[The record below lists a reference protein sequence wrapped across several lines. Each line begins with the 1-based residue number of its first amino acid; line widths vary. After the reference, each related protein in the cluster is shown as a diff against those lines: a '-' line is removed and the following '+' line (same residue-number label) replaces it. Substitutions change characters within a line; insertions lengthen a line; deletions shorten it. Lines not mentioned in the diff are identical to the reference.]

1 MSVNYRGFWSYVH
14 KDDEAENGR
23 ISQLARDMVAQ
34 YEMITGDEIELFL
47 DKDRLEWGDK
57 WRDKIDVH
65 LESVAFFIP
74 VMTPRYF
81 KSAACRTELNL
92 FVRRASELGLEDL
105 LLPLY
110 YLDVPS
116 IEVKDE
122 KDDLILKICE
132 FHWQNWRDLRFKD
145 VYSEAYRQGVSGM
158 AQRLVH
164 ANKRAE
170 AGNVDELAP
179 DMERETDED
188 DDMPGTI
195 DRLEKLEAVVP
206 ELIETIKE
214 ITKQIDLVTNVIN
227 EGTSNIN
234 QVSTGRGEFARI
246 VKIVRRMAIQLKI
259 PTDKISML
267 TNQYVSQLHDVDEG
281 NRIIIEQAPAE
292 IEKNSAT
299 RQEFCRFFESVQALS
314 EESNKSFNDIE
325 SMINAAAPIEQ
336 MSRDLR
342 PVIRRL
348 RQALTIMVESRS
360 VSGNWKNLI
369 ETSGVDCR
377 NFTSSIE

>member
-1 MSVNYRGFWSYVH
+1 MH

-23 ISQLARDMVAQ
+23 ISQLARDVVAQ

-47 DKDRLEWGDK
+47 DKDRLEWGDN
-57 WRDKIDVH
+57 WRDKIDAH

-81 KSAACRTELNL
+81 KSAACRAELNL
-92 FVRRASELGLEDL
+92 FVRHANRLGLEDL

-122 KDDLILKICE
+122 KDDLILKICK

-158 AQRLVH
+158 AQRLVR
-164 ANKRAE
+164 ANKRVE
-170 AGNVDELAP
+170 ADNVNELAP

-195 DRLEKLEAVVP
+195 DRLEKLEATVP

-214 ITKQIDLVTNVIN
+214 IAKQIDLVTNVMN

-234 QVSTGRGEFARI
+234 QVSTGQGEFARI

-267 TNQYVSQLHDVDEG
+267 TNEYASQLHDVDEG

-299 RQEFCRFFESVQALS
+299 RQEFCRFFESVQVLS
-314 EESNKSFNDIE
+314 EASNKSFNDIE
-325 SMINAAAPIEQ
+325 FVINAAAPIEQ